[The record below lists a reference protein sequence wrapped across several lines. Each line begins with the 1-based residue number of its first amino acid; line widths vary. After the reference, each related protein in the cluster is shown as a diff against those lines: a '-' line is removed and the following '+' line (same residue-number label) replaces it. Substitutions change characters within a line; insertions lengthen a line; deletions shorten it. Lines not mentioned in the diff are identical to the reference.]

1 MRSIHQDIN
10 PPLLTQW
17 RMYFWHNS
25 PAAVCHPLQVERGY
39 WTGPSAETPHWQCSA
54 PWTRTPWTCSW
65 HHHGWSEHSSEGK
78 WWSDS
83 LRARCCPQ
91 LSKHLILA
99 KLRLKHSRKAN
110 VHSIHKYGK
119 KVKMISKGKKII
131 MGISLL
137 FQRIKIDRPG

>member
-1 MRSIHQDIN
+1 MKVITLVFYILFSKFRAEKVLMRSIHQNFN

-25 PAAVCHPLQVERGY
+25 PAAVCRQLQVERGY
-39 WTGPSAETPHWQCSA
+39 WTGPSAETPHWLCSA

-110 VHSIHKYGK
+110 VHSIHK
-119 KVKMISKGKKII
+119 
-131 MGISLL
+131 
-137 FQRIKIDRPG
+137 